1 MARLPTWAI
10 AALLFL
16 LFVVL
21 PCISVHLDDADGFE
35 ASKRT
40 AAAARDV
47 ERNGFIAAEGK

>member
-1 MARLPTWAI
+1 MARLPAWAI

-21 PCISVHLDDADGFE
+21 PAVSPHLGPDELTAAID
-35 ASKRT
+35 T

-47 ERNGFIAAEGK
+47 ERTGFLTATTKD

>member
-1 MARLPTWAI
+1 MNALPRWAI

-21 PCISVHLDDADGFE
+21 PCISVHLGPDEITA
-35 ASKRT
+35 ASDT

-47 ERNGFIAAEGK
+47 ERTALHGAQP

>member
-21 PCISVHLDDADGFE
+21 PAISPYLGPDEISAE
-35 ASKRT
+35 SAAAS
-40 AAAARDV
+40 AARDV
-47 ERNGFIAAEGK
+47 ERIGLLTATTKD

>member
-1 MARLPTWAI
+1 MNALPRWAI

-21 PCISVHLDDADGFE
+21 PCISVHLGPDELSAAID
-35 ASKRT
+35 T

-47 ERNGFIAAEGK
+47 ERAGMQGGQ

>member
-21 PCISVHLDDADGFE
+21 PCISVHLGPDEISAESAAG
-35 ASKRT
+35 
-40 AAAARDV
+40 AAARDV
-47 ERNGFIAAEGK
+47 ERTALKGE